1 MNKLL
6 FFLMLSLS
14 ACSTSPQKNKQI
26 VYARITAYCRQES
39 DHIKYKNLAANGSEL
54 KVGVHLASDWSVF
67 PVDTLIKIND
77 RVYQISDY
85 GSALVDKPIPVIDL
99 YVENKKQMYNWGVKY
114 QEVEII
120 QMGDYEKSA
129 RILKNRL
136 RFSHCKLMFDRIQ
149 EKL

>member
-1 MNKLL
+1 MKILFLL
-6 FFLMLSLS
+6 ACASLIS
-14 ACSTSPQKNKQI
+14 CTSIQAPKKN
-26 VYARITAYCRQES
+26 VYAKITAYCRQES

-129 RILKNRL
+129 RILKKRL
-136 RFSHCKLMFDRIQ
+136 KYKHCDVMYRKIQ